1 LMAFSKQMIN
11 KFRLFVAPAQYYSS
25 LAAAAEIP
33 NPFPVW
39 KVEPKYTKLF
49 INNEWINSADGKT
62 FKTINPTTGEV
73 ICEVQEA
80 KEVDVDKAVGA
91 AKLAFQP
98 GSAWR
103 KTEPYQRSKLLHRFA
118 DLLER
123 DRVYLA
129 SLETLDNGK
138 PYVESYTEDMEMV
151 IRCIRYYAGWAD
163 KIHGKTLPTGNYTQV
178 QIVMY
183 YGNFFA
189 YTRHE
194 PVGVCGQIIPW
205 NYPLLMFAW
214 KLGPALACGNT
225 VVLKPAEQTPLT
237 ALHVGSLIVEAGFP
251 PGVVNIV
258 PGYGPVAGH
267 ALACHSNV
275 DKVAFTGS
283 TEIGRKIMSNSA
295 NSNLKRITLELGGKS
310 PNIVFAD
317 ADLEHAVKQAHSGL
331 FSNQGQICCASSR
344 IFVEG
349 KVYDKFLELS
359 VQMAKSRRLG
369 NPFDPNTDQ
378 GPQIDQNHRERILNF
393 IEKGKQEGAKLACGG
408 RAAGEK
414 GYFVEPTVFADV
426 QDPMVIAQEE
436 VMKFLMQIMRFDSM
450 EDLIE
455 KANNTI
461 YGLAAAV
468 FTKDIDKALHVANNM
483 RAGVVWVNCYG
494 IFDSSAPFGGYKMS
508 GFGRELGEYGLE
520 AYTEVK
526 TVCICESENHV
537 GMMKVVRFLGL
548 GIILS
553 QKLKMIAAVL
563 LFTLFLRHSYS
574 AYYEDQFRTFL
585 DKMDKFENQIQT
597 DWQFGLNEYFK
608 GMSKEDIQIRV
619 DGLSK
624 ELAKFKFLYKEG
636 VKEIQKQQNYTE
648 TKSDSLP
655 LEKHFD
661 AREKWPECKYIGF
674 IKDQSTCSCCWAM
687 SSASVMTDRT
697 CIAYKNQQQPFL
709 SDEELTSCCT
719 SCGDGCSGG
728 FPLLAFKYWN
738 EIGVPTGGPYGSKSG
753 CKPFSIAPPT
763 SSSTAA
769 QTPLCQLKCISDYKR
784 QLDKDRYYGKNYYLI
799 ASPNQAV
806 KAIQREIMQHG
817 PVVAAMEIFE
827 SFLYYKSGVYS
838 TSKANDPLLGL
849 HAVKLIGWGEEK
861 RIPYWLAVNSW
872 NTTFGEQGL
881 FKIRRGDNE
890 CGIEL
895 LHVTAGLAE

>member
-138 PYVESYTEDMEMV
+138 PYVESYTEDMEMME
-151 IRCIRYYAGWAD
+151 IF
-163 KIHGKTLPTGNYTQV
+163 LPTPDMNPLV
-178 QIVMY
+178 FV
-183 YGNFFA
+183 
-189 YTRHE
+189 
-194 PVGVCGQIIPW
+194 W

-436 VMKFLMQIMRFDSM
+436 IFGPVMQIMRFDSM

-526 TVCICESENHV
+526 TV
-537 GMMKVVRFLGL
+537 F
-548 GIILS
+548 
-553 QKLKMIAAVL
+553 
-563 LFTLFLRHSYS
+563 
-574 AYYEDQFRTFL
+574 
-585 DKMDKFENQIQT
+585 
-597 DWQFGLNEYFK
+597 
-608 GMSKEDIQIRV
+608 
-619 DGLSK
+619 
-624 ELAKFKFLYKEG
+624 
-636 VKEIQKQQNYTE
+636 
-648 TKSDSLP
+648 
-655 LEKHFD
+655 
-661 AREKWPECKYIGF
+661 
-674 IKDQSTCSCCWAM
+674 
-687 SSASVMTDRT
+687 
-697 CIAYKNQQQPFL
+697 
-709 SDEELTSCCT
+709 
-719 SCGDGCSGG
+719 
-728 FPLLAFKYWN
+728 
-738 EIGVPTGGPYGSKSG
+738 
-753 CKPFSIAPPT
+753 
-763 SSSTAA
+763 
-769 QTPLCQLKCISDYKR
+769 
-784 QLDKDRYYGKNYYLI
+784 
-799 ASPNQAV
+799 V
-806 KAIQREIMQHG
+806 KA
-817 PVVAAMEIFE
+817 
-827 SFLYYKSGVYS
+827 K
-838 TSKANDPLLGL
+838 
-849 HAVKLIGWGEEK
+849 
-861 RIPYWLAVNSW
+861 
-872 NTTFGEQGL
+872 TTLE
-881 FKIRRGDNE
+881 
-890 CGIEL
+890 
-895 LHVTAGLAE
+895 

>member
-1 LMAFSKQMIN
+1 MAFSKQMIN

-138 PYVESYTEDMEMV
+138 PYVESYTEDMEMD
-151 IRCIRYYAGWAD
+151 G
-163 KIHGKTLPTGNYTQV
+163 
-178 QIVMY
+178 QIKFMEKPFQQEN
-183 YGNFFA
+183 GNFFA

-194 PVGVCGQIIPW
+194 PVGW

-436 VMKFLMQIMRFDSM
+436 IFGPVMQIMRFDSM

-526 TVCICESENHV
+526 TVFVKAKTTCAE
-537 GMMKVVRFLGL
+537 FLA
-548 GIILS
+548 

>member
-1 LMAFSKQMIN
+1 MIN
-11 KFRLFVAPAQYYSS
+11 KFRLFVAPVQYYCSV
-25 LAAAAEIP
+25 AAAAEIP

-49 INNEWINSADGKT
+49 ISNEWIDSADGKT

-103 KTEPYQRSKLLHRFA
+103 KMEPYQRSKLLHRLA

-138 PYVESYTEDMEMV
+138 PYVESYTDDMEMD
-151 IRCIRYYAGWAD
+151 G
-163 KIHGKTLPTGNYTQV
+163 
-178 QIVMY
+178 QIKFTEKPFQQEN
-183 YGNFFA
+183 GNFFA

-237 ALHVGSLIVEAGFP
+237 ALHVGSLIAEAGFP

-283 TEIGRKIMSNSA
+283 TEIGRKIMLNSA

-317 ADLEHAVKQAHSGL
+317 ADFEHAVKQAHSGL

-349 KVYDKFLELS
+349 KVYDKFVELS

-436 VMKFLMQIMRFDSM
+436 IFGPVMQIMRFDSM

-468 FTKDIDKALHVANNM
+468 FTKDIDKAIHVANNM

-494 IFDSSAPFGGYKMS
+494 IFDSTAPFGGYKMS

-526 TVCICESENHV
+526 TV
-537 GMMKVVRFLGL
+537 F
-548 GIILS
+548 
-553 QKLKMIAAVL
+553 
-563 LFTLFLRHSYS
+563 
-574 AYYEDQFRTFL
+574 
-585 DKMDKFENQIQT
+585 
-597 DWQFGLNEYFK
+597 
-608 GMSKEDIQIRV
+608 
-619 DGLSK
+619 
-624 ELAKFKFLYKEG
+624 
-636 VKEIQKQQNYTE
+636 
-648 TKSDSLP
+648 
-655 LEKHFD
+655 
-661 AREKWPECKYIGF
+661 
-674 IKDQSTCSCCWAM
+674 
-687 SSASVMTDRT
+687 
-697 CIAYKNQQQPFL
+697 
-709 SDEELTSCCT
+709 
-719 SCGDGCSGG
+719 
-728 FPLLAFKYWN
+728 
-738 EIGVPTGGPYGSKSG
+738 
-753 CKPFSIAPPT
+753 
-763 SSSTAA
+763 
-769 QTPLCQLKCISDYKR
+769 
-784 QLDKDRYYGKNYYLI
+784 
-799 ASPNQAV
+799 V
-806 KAIQREIMQHG
+806 KA
-817 PVVAAMEIFE
+817 
-827 SFLYYKSGVYS
+827 K
-838 TSKANDPLLGL
+838 
-849 HAVKLIGWGEEK
+849 
-861 RIPYWLAVNSW
+861 
-872 NTTFGEQGL
+872 TTL
-881 FKIRRGDNE
+881 K
-890 CGIEL
+890 
-895 LHVTAGLAE
+895 

>member
-1 LMAFSKQMIN
+1 MAFSKQMIN

-138 PYVESYTEDMEMV
+138 PYVESYTEDMEMD
-151 IRCIRYYAGWAD
+151 G
-163 KIHGKTLPTGNYTQV
+163 
-178 QIVMY
+178 QIKFMEKPFQQEN
-183 YGNFFA
+183 GNFFA

-194 PVGVCGQIIPW
+194 PVGW

-436 VMKFLMQIMRFDSM
+436 IFGPVMQIMRFDSM

-526 TVCICESENHV
+526 TVFVKAKTTCAE
-537 GMMKVVRFLGL
+537 FLA
-548 GIILS
+548 

-719 SCGDGCSGG
+719 SCGDGFVPLTLFENKRNSSIITTFETAHFRCSGG

>member
-138 PYVESYTEDMEMV
+138 PYVESYTEDMEMD
-151 IRCIRYYAGWAD
+151 G
-163 KIHGKTLPTGNYTQV
+163 
-178 QIVMY
+178 QIKFMEKPFQQEN
-183 YGNFFA
+183 GNFFA

-436 VMKFLMQIMRFDSM
+436 IFGPVMQIMRFDSM

-526 TVCICESENHV
+526 TVFVKAKTTCAE
-537 GMMKVVRFLGL
+537 FLA
-548 GIILS
+548 

>member
-138 PYVESYTEDMEMV
+138 PYVESYTEDMEMD
-151 IRCIRYYAGWAD
+151 G
-163 KIHGKTLPTGNYTQV
+163 
-178 QIVMY
+178 QIKFMEKPFQQEN
-183 YGNFFA
+183 GNFFA

-194 PVGVCGQIIPW
+194 PVGW

-436 VMKFLMQIMRFDSM
+436 IFGPVMQIMRFDSM

-526 TVCICESENHV
+526 TVFVKAKTTCAE
-537 GMMKVVRFLGL
+537 FLA
-548 GIILS
+548 

>member
-1 LMAFSKQMIN
+1 MAFARQVIN
-11 KFRLFVAPAQYYSS
+11 KFRLFVAPVQYYCSV
-25 LAAAAEIP
+25 AAAAEIP

-49 INNEWINSADGKT
+49 ISNEWIDSADGKT

-103 KTEPYQRSKLLHRFA
+103 KTEPYQRSKLLHRLA

-138 PYVESYTEDMEMV
+138 PYVESYTDDMEMV
-151 IRCIRYYAGWAD
+151 IRFI
-163 KIHGKTLPTGNYTQV
+163 TQDG
-178 QIVMY
+178 QIKFTEKPFQQEN
-183 YGNFFA
+183 GNFFA

-237 ALHVGSLIVEAGFP
+237 ALHVGSLIAEAGFP

-317 ADLEHAVKQAHSGL
+317 ADFEHAVKQAHSGL

-349 KVYDKFLELS
+349 KVYDKFVELS
-359 VQMAKSRRLG
+359 VQMAKRRRLG

-436 VMKFLMQIMRFDSM
+436 IFGPVMQIMRFDSM

-494 IFDSSAPFGGYKMS
+494 IFDSTAPFGGYKMS

-526 TVCICESENHV
+526 TNFSTE
-537 GMMKVVRFLGL
+537 F
-548 GIILS
+548 
-553 QKLKMIAAVL
+553 LKMIVAVL
-563 LFTLFLRHSYS
+563 LFTLFLQNSYS
-574 AYYEDQFRTFL
+574 AYYEDRFGTFL
-585 DKMDKFENQIQT
+585 DNVDKLKNKFET

-608 GMSKEDIQIRV
+608 GMSKEDIRIRV

-624 ELAKFKFLYKEG
+624 QLGKFKFANRRENA
-636 VKEIQKQQNYTE
+636 IRNQQNYTDA
-648 TKSDSLP
+648 KSESLP
-655 LEKHFD
+655 LEEHFD

-697 CIAYKNQQQPFL
+697 CIAYKGEQQPFL

-719 SCGDGCSGG
+719 SCGYGCNGG

-784 QLDKDRYYGKNYYLI
+784 KLDKDRYYGESYYLI
-799 ASPNQAV
+799 TSSNQPV
-806 KAIQREIMQHG
+806 KTIQREIMDHG

-838 TSKANDPLLGL
+838 AGKHNDDPSLGL
-849 HAVKLIGWGEEK
+849 HAVKLIGWGEQK

-881 FKIRRGDNE
+881 FKILRGTNE
-890 CGIEL
+890 CGIEN

>member
-1 LMAFSKQMIN
+1 MAFSKQMIN

-138 PYVESYTEDMEMV
+138 PYVESYTEDMEMD
-151 IRCIRYYAGWAD
+151 G
-163 KIHGKTLPTGNYTQV
+163 
-178 QIVMY
+178 QIKFMEKPFQQEN
-183 YGNFFA
+183 GNFFA

-436 VMKFLMQIMRFDSM
+436 IFGPVMQIMRFDSM

-526 TVCICESENHV
+526 TVFVKAKTTCAE
-537 GMMKVVRFLGL
+537 FLA
-548 GIILS
+548 

>member
-1 LMAFSKQMIN
+1 LMAFFKQMIN
-11 KFRLFVAPAQYYSS
+11 KFRLFVAPVQYYSS
-25 LAAAAEIP
+25 VAAAAEIP

-49 INNEWINSADGKT
+49 INHEWIDSADGKT

-103 KTEPYQRSKLLHRFA
+103 KTEPYQRSKLLHRLA

-138 PYVESYTEDMEMV
+138 PYIESYTDDMEMME
-151 IRCIRYYAGWAD
+151 IF
-163 KIHGKTLPTGNYTQV
+163 LPTPDMNPLV
-178 QIVMY
+178 FV
-183 YGNFFA
+183 
-189 YTRHE
+189 
-194 PVGVCGQIIPW
+194 W

-237 ALHVGSLIVEAGFP
+237 ALHFGSLIVEAGFP

-275 DKVAFTGS
+275 DKIAFTGS
-283 TEIGRKIMSNSA
+283 TEIGRKIMSSSA

-436 VMKFLMQIMRFDSM
+436 IFGPVMQIMRFDSM

-494 IFDSSAPFGGYKMS
+494 IFDSTAPFGGYKMS

-526 TVCICESENHV
+526 TVFVKAKTTI
-537 GMMKVVRFLGL
+537 FP
-548 GIILS
+548 

-563 LFTLFLRHSYS
+563 LFTLFLQHSYS

-585 DKMDKFENQIQT
+585 DKMDKFENKIET

-624 ELAKFKFLYKEG
+624 ELAKFKFINKGE
-636 VKEIQKQQNYTE
+636 KEIRNQKNYTDAE
-648 TKSDSLP
+648 SESLP
-655 LEKHFD
+655 LENHFD
-661 AREKWPECKYIGF
+661 AREKWPQCKYIGF

-697 CIAYKNQQQPFL
+697 CIAYNGEQQPFL

-719 SCGDGCSGG
+719 SCGDGCNGG
-728 FPLLAFKYWN
+728 FPLMAFKYWN

-763 SSSTAA
+763 RSSTTAK
-769 QTPLCQLKCISDYKR
+769 TPLCQLKCISDYKR
-784 QLDKDRYYGKNYYLI
+784 KLDKDRYYGKNYYLI
-799 ASPNQAV
+799 TSPNYAM

-817 PVVAAMEIFE
+817 PVVAAMEMYE

-838 TSKANDPLLGL
+838 INTVNEPLLGL

-881 FKIRRGDNE
+881 FKIRRGSNE
-890 CGIEL
+890 CGIEH